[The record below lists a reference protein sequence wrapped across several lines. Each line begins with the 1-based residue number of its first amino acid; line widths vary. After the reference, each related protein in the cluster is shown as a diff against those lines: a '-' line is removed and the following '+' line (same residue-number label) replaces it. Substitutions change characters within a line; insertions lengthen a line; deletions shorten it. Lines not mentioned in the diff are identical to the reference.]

1 LAQKDHWFGF
11 SELARRHGDYAIV
24 GMAASARREGAALRG
39 LRIALLGLDATP
51 LRARQT
57 EALLEGRAL
66 DVKLVAD
73 AVACLRQEVDPLPDL
88 TNTPDTKRH
97 LIGVL
102 LQRMLPHSTHV

>member
-1 LAQKDHWFGF
+1 
-11 SELARRHGDYAIV
+11 
-24 GMAASARREGAALRG
+24 M
-39 LRIALLGLDATP
+39 RIGLLGLDATP

-66 DVKLVAD
+66 NAGLVAE

-88 TNTPDTKRH
+88 TNAPDTKRH

-102 LQRMLPHSTHV
+102 LQRMLPLSAHV